1 MFTQLGTNV
10 AVGDV
15 DGKNDNQVAKLL
27 DNEDSNKRKETSVNC
42 ISILG
47 ANGGTKAEK
56 DEKKAAKRI
65 GDNNKKRRK
74 GRHQQKMN
82 ESSTSSKD
90 TAAESDVENGAH
102 RVSRLLG
109 QNKPKR

>member
-1 MFTQLGTNV
+1 M
-10 AVGDV
+10 D
-15 DGKNDNQVAKLL
+15 KLL
-27 DNEDSNKRKETSVNC
+27 DNDEKHKRKETSVNC

-47 ANGGTKAEK
+47 AAVNGDSKADKE
-56 DEKKAAKRI
+56 EIKAASKSSSRI

-74 GRHQQKMN
+74 GRHQQQRDQKLN

>member
-1 MFTQLGTNV
+1 M
-10 AVGDV
+10 
-15 DGKNDNQVAKLL
+15 AKLL
-27 DNEDSNKRKETSVNC
+27 DNDEKHKRKETSVNC

-47 ANGGTKAEK
+47 EAAVDNGDSKADKE
-56 DEKKAAKRI
+56 EIKAASKSSRI
-65 GDNNKKRRK
+65 SGDNNKKRRK
-74 GRHQQKMN
+74 GRHQQQQHRDQKLN

-90 TAAESDVENGAH
+90 TAEAESDVENGAH

>member
-1 MFTQLGTNV
+1 M
-10 AVGDV
+10 A
-15 DGKNDNQVAKLL
+15 AKLL
-27 DNEDSNKRKETSVNC
+27 DNDEKHKRKETSVVNC

-47 ANGGTKAEK
+47 AAVNGDSKADKE
-56 DEKKAAKRI
+56 DIKAASKSSRII

-74 GRHQQKMN
+74 GRHQQQRDQKLN